1 MSASEKTYVL
11 KLYISGDMPSSDR
24 ALKMLNNILEKDF
37 EGEYALQVIDVRE
50 NPQLAEEDK
59 ILATP
64 TLTRVLPPPTRRI
77 VGDLSDRERVL
88 VELDLLCQSLQAD
101 NWLE

>member
-1 MSASEKTYVL
+1 
-11 KLYISGDMPSSDR
+11 
-24 ALKMLNNILEKDF
+24 MLNNILEKDF
-37 EGEYALQVIDVRE
+37 KGEYALQVIDVRE

-64 TLTRVLPPPTRRI
+64 TLTRVLPPPTRKI

-88 VELDLLCQSLQAD
+88 IGLDLLCQSLQTD
-101 NWLE
+101 SLLE